1 MPSTTQQIR
10 EITDQVVDAL
20 RVCES
25 QAAARADAEANMAH
39 ALSSL
44 MAVVDDEAL
53 KQIVRNAA
61 SARAQFDMIV
71 TVGAGLISKRSE
83 PQLGYAG
90 LAAREGRRSAVDLV
104 QSLTG
109 EGRADAAR
117 QVRFGAAM
125 GEADAAA
132 RLAEISDDGISD
144 DATAK
149 KEADDANAPNASDEP
164 SFGNQ
169 TPWFEPI
176 TRAVASGGLTA
187 AGGDALMRGLGTP
200 TEACDAD
207 VLREAAEELLTDA
220 AGANTDEL
228 LKRARWMRDKLDPAR
243 VAARAEERYQNRKAR
258 IGRNGAG
265 VMTAWLEFD
274 DESRNMIDGIIRSGL
289 SPRLGGPRFVDKAK
303 AARAQGLVDDP
314 RSYEQLVFDLL
325 MAVMKAGTLADPDVL
340 LGGQQHGLR
349 VVITKHELDRK
360 DAEGNLVGAGY
371 VEDAG
376 EAAPAATV
384 ERMLCD
390 TGVTEITVD
399 GKGDPLNVG
408 RERRLFTAK
417 QRVALAIRDG
427 GCMEEDCPFPA
438 SMTEAHH
445 LNEWHADHGRTDLAD
460 GILLCKFHHLRV
472 HNQGWK
478 VVREANQYF
487 MIPPASIDP
496 SRTPILLRPKAPWRQ
511 QKKAG

>member
-1 MPSTTQQIR
+1 MSSTAQQIR
-10 EITDQVVDAL
+10 EITEPVIGAL
-20 RVCES
+20 RACES
-25 QAAARADAEANMAH
+25 QAAASAGGDSNVAG
-39 ALSSL
+39 ALSLL
-44 MAVVDDEAL
+44 MSSVDDEGL
-53 KQIVRNAA
+53 KRIVRDAA
-61 SARAQFDMIV
+61 AARAQFEMIV
-71 TVGAGLISKRSE
+71 AVGAGLISKRSE
-83 PQLGYAG
+83 RELGYAG
-90 LAAREGRRSAVDLV
+90 LAAREGRRCAVDLV

-109 EGRADAAR
+109 DGRAEAAR
-117 QVRFGAAM
+117 QVRFGEAM

-132 RLAEISDDGISD
+132 RLAEIA
-144 DATAK
+144 DAGAGK
-149 KEADDANAPNASDEP
+149 NEADDADVHSTSDER
-164 SFGNQ
+164 SLSDQ

-176 TRAVASGGLTA
+176 TRAVAAGVLTP

-200 TEACDAD
+200 TPTCDAD

-228 LKRARWMRDKLDPAR
+228 LKRARWMRDQLDPAR
-243 VAARAEERYQNRKAR
+243 VAARAEERYRNRKAR

-274 DESRNMIDGIIRSGL
+274 DESGNMIDGIIRSGL

-303 AARAQGLVDDP
+303 AARAQALVDDP
-314 RSYEQLVFDLL
+314 RSHEQLVFDLL
-325 MAVMKAGTLADPDVL
+325 MAVLKAGTLADPDVL
-340 LGGQQHGLR
+340 LGGHQHGLR
-349 VVITKHELDRK
+349 VVITKDELDRK
-360 DAEGNLVGAGY
+360 NAEGNLVGTGHL
-371 VEDAG
+371 EDSG
-376 EAAPAATV
+376 EAVPAATV

-399 GKGDPLNVG
+399 GKADPLNVG

-478 VVREANQYF
+478 VVREGNQYF
-487 MIPPASIDP
+487 MVPPASIDP
-496 SRTPILLRPKAPWRQ
+496 ARTPILLRSKAPWRQ